1 MDQRIGPE
9 RDTRSEGAFRRRQGW
24 RVVRVSN
31 RRGGV
36 HGRAS
41 SHVSAADRE
50 RAEEYLRKLLVE
62 NALLIEDA
70 HERMRRIR

>member
-1 MDQRIGPE
+1 
-9 RDTRSEGAFRRRQGW
+9 
-24 RVVRVSN
+24 
-31 RRGGV
+31 
-36 HGRAS
+36 
-41 SHVSAADRE
+41 VSAADRE